1 MPEEL
6 AIEISSQESERPKEN
21 PLVEEYE
28 KLTTPEARQGFKDHL
43 TLEELKRAIDKGVSL
58 YLIVSDNVGEVKQAL
73 GKALD
78 TKLADTVLKMA
89 ESPQY
94 YKGVQMS
101 TKHLFGREAI
111 SDEAL
116 RDTQA
121 QINQAKS
128 SEESK
133 EII

>member
-1 MPEEL
+1 MPELTDVPSPTTPE
-6 AIEISSQESERPKEN
+6 ESKEN
-21 PLVEEYE
+21 PLMTEYE
-28 KLTTPEARQGFKDHL
+28 KLTNPDAQQGFKDHL
-43 TLEELKRAIDKGVSL
+43 TLEELQRGIDKGVSR
-58 YLIVSDNVGEVKQAL
+58 YLIVSDDIDKLKQVL

-78 TKLADTVLKMA
+78 TKLADMVLKMA

-101 TKHLFGREAI
+101 ASPLFGRESI

-121 QINQAKS
+121 QINQVRS
-128 SEESK
+128 SEQSK
-133 EII
+133 E